1 MSRRFAA
8 LFALIVVVASAD
20 ETPPT
25 NNAPENRAPVREA
38 LDAAEQATER
48 DLDQLQ
54 DGTARADAL
63 GRLGMLYHAQDMLE
77 PAGAAYR
84 RALAEHP
91 HWRWHYLL
99 GVVLGDRGATSDAV
113 ATYRDALGAIG
124 DDDPRRWL
132 VHYRLGL
139 LLLLEGD
146 HRAAAEALGEARA
159 SMPESAAVL
168 AALGD
173 AAVADEDF
181 ETALALFR
189 KAAALAPNAGRI
201 AYKLALVQRR
211 RGDIEAAQRWL
222 AKRNPHAAPVED
234 PLLLEVAELSLSPK
248 FFIKAGERA
257 WERGERDDALAAW
270 RKAAGLAPQDADAG
284 LVYAHALG
292 MMGQREAS
300 LAEVRRVLALH
311 PDAARAWYLLAHA
324 LRDAEDASEAIDAA
338 RRSLR
343 LANDDTART
352 LLAALLMRVA
362 RFEEAASH
370 YRTLGERQPDAA
382 YYAYWL
388 GLANL
393 GAQKCP
399 DALAPLRRALRQ
411 QPNWGQAHIALAR
424 AEALCGSNQE
434 RLQALAKSR
443 QLVAARDSV
452 DTRLTVAFA
461 QLVLGSL
468 RPAKK
473 TAEADLPHPDAAML
487 LDAAER
493 GVVPMRPFAAY
504 SQWWLPAELAAATDT
519 PRRRPMAG
527 EESFAPP
534 VAGGGGGGR

>member
-1 MSRRFAA
+1 MSRRLAA
-8 LFALIVVVASAD
+8 LFALIVVVAAAG
-20 ETPPT
+20 ETQPM
-25 NNAPENRAPVREA
+25 NNVLDNRTPMREA
-38 LDAAEQATER
+38 LAAAEQSTER

-54 DGTARADAL
+54 EGTARADVL

-77 PAGAAYR
+77 PAEAAYR

-99 GVVLGDRGATSDAV
+99 AVVLGDRGATGDAIAAYQETL
-113 ATYRDALGAIG
+113 ATLPK
-124 DDDPRRWL
+124 DDPSRWL
-132 VHYRLGL
+132 AHYRLGL

-146 HRAAAEALGEARA
+146 HRTAAEALGEARA
-159 SMPESAAVL
+159 SRPESAALL

-173 AAVADEDF
+173 AAVAAEDF

-270 RKAAGLAPQDADAG
+270 RKAAALAPEDADAG

-292 MMGQREAS
+292 MAGQREAS

-324 LRDAEDASEAIDAA
+324 LRDAEDAREAIDAA
-338 RRSLR
+338 QKSLR
-343 LANDDTART
+343 LADDDTART
-352 LLAALLMRVA
+352 LLAALLMRTGS
-362 RFEEAASH
+362 FEEAATH
-370 YRTLGERQPDAA
+370 YRTLAERQPDAA

-393 GAQKCP
+393 GAQTCP
-399 DALAPLRRALRQ
+399 AALAPLRKALRQ
-411 QPNWGQAHIALAR
+411 QPNWGQAHVALAR
-424 AEALCGSNQE
+424 AEALCGSEEE
-434 RLQALAKSR
+434 RRLALAKSLR
-443 QLVAARDSV
+443 LAAASNSV

-461 QLVLGSL
+461 QLGLGSL
-468 RPAKK
+468 LSAKEA
-473 TAEADLPHPDAAML
+473 AEADLPHPDAAML
-487 LDAAER
+487 NDAAEQ
-493 GVVPMRPFAAY
+493 GVAPAKPFAAG
-504 SQWWLPAELAAATDT
+504 SPWWLPAELAAAADDPHGMHTLSDV
-519 PRRRPMAG
+519 PR
-527 EESFAPP
+527 
-534 VAGGGGGGR
+534 